1 MHAITITF
9 PSFVKTF
16 IDSCFHDLVFQDRWS
31 KREVNGIFL
40 FITINE
46 HILLSIASMVSSK
59 VWFFH
64 FPLLFVIATLITHG
78 LLWFGCM
85 LRWDLFFSNACWS
98 NTWTSF
104 VKDIQIHD
112 YYSTLGRSQ
121 SLQQVDGVCCD
132 LTNWMPFFCTNP
144 SNTKNQV
151 EICLMCI
158 IF

>member
-85 LRWDLFFSNACWS
+85 LRWDFFFFQCLLVQHLNILCKGHSNPWLLFNPWS
-98 NTWTSF
+98 KPKPPASGWCVLWPN
-104 VKDIQIHD
+104 
-112 YYSTLGRSQ
+112 
-121 SLQQVDGVCCD
+121 
-132 LTNWMPFFCTNP
+132 
-144 SNTKNQV
+144 
-151 EICLMCI
+151 
-158 IF
+158 